1 MSLLQQINSP
11 ADLRRFNDR
20 ELQVLADEIRDFMV
34 KTVSKVGGHLA
45 PSLGVVELTIA
56 LHSVLDS
63 PQDKIIWDVG
73 HQCYAHKIITGRR
86 DEFHT
91 IRQGGGLS
99 GFPSPAE
106 SEHDIVGTGH
116 SSTSISYGV
125 GLTEA
130 IRLAAGREDEDAAG
144 GDGTGGRDSHVAC
157 VIGDGALT
165 GGIAYEALNQAG
177 HLRTPLMVILN
188 DNEMSIKANVGA
200 ISQYLTRLRL
210 DPTLS
215 KLREDLEHGI
225 DKIPGIRGGM
235 RSLKESL
242 KAFLVPGRLFEEL
255 GFAYVGVID
264 GHDIKALRKSI
275 RAAMEI
281 ERPVLIHIKTIKGKG
296 YQPAEARPDTF
307 HGIAPFSVSTGEA
320 IKQPGPITY
329 TEAFGRGLVKMAAA
343 DERIVAVTAAMSNG
357 TGLNFFER
365 EFPDRF
371 FDVGIAEG
379 HAVTFAAGLAL
390 GGRKP
395 VVAIY
400 STFLQRSFDQL
411 IQDISLQE
419 IPVVLAVDRA
429 GLVGDDGPTHHGCFD
444 LAYLNLVPGL
454 TVMAPKD
461 EAELQHML
469 YTGLNINGPVAI
481 RYPRAAGRGVAL
493 PGRFEELPVGQAEI
507 LDRGEGALLL
517 GIGTGTGICLRSAR
531 ILAERH
537 GLRPTVVNAR
547 WLKPLDETL
556 ILDLAEQHDVVVT
569 VEEGTI
575 AGGFGATVA
584 GLLAG
589 SGTPVKRFALPDRF
603 LPHGNR
609 GRLLRDAGLS
619 PEAVAGYVNDMLVM
633 EKVVNTGRR
642 KASGESS

>member
-91 IRQGGGLS
+91 IRQDGGLS

-200 ISQYLTRLRL
+200 ISQYLNRLRL

-343 DERIVAVTAAMSNG
+343 DERIVAITAAMSNG

-365 EFPDRF
+365 AFPDRF

-444 LAYLNLVPGL
+444 LAYLNMVPGL

-517 GIGTGTGICLRSAR
+517 GIGTGAGICLRSAR
-531 ILAERH
+531 ILTERH

-575 AGGFGATVA
+575 AGGFGAAVA

-589 SGTPVKRFALPDRF
+589 SGKPVKRFALPDRF

-619 PEAVAGYVNDMLVM
+619 PEAVAGYVSDMLVM
-633 EKVVNTGRR
+633 EKVVNAGRR